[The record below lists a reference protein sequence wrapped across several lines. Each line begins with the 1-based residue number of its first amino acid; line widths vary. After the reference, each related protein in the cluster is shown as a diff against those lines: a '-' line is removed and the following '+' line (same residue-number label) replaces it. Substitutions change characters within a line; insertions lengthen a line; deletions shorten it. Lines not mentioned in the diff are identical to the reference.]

1 MASSAASAL
10 PAWVNR
16 WRRRLSANG
25 PPIRSYVSS
34 TTIPALQPTT
44 TGITQPPDNLVNLP
58 RGIPSIGRTRVTP
71 WSPPNES
78 SFSRARSSVFHVTMI
93 DQFSDDRRLPIRW
106 IVVVYSSRNHF
117 QSRHGGLR
125 SAVFKQLLVI
135 LITACPYLPDIFNQK
150 NNNPW
155 NCGNV
160 NINACAE
167 YLKYIDNKN
176 CMKKHKVINYNFQ

>member
-25 PPIRSYVSS
+25 PLIRSYVSS

-58 RGIPSIGRTRVTP
+58 QGIPSIGHTRVTP

-78 SFSRARSSVFHVTMI
+78 SFSRARSSVFYVTMI

-106 IVVVYSSRNHF
+106 IVVVYS
-117 QSRHGGLR
+117 
-125 SAVFKQLLVI
+125 
-135 LITACPYLPDIFNQK
+135 
-150 NNNPW
+150 W

-176 CMKKHKVINYNFQ
+176 CVNEKTQSD